1 MVGKAG
7 AQDCC
12 QCNQSWPALSTVNN
26 LLGENQAAGSEGRAR
41 RGHLSSTRAW
51 WGHMPGQGKGCRGTK
66 AEGGWGL
73 ALAPALLPTGCVVSG
88 EPCLPWASFPLWKE

>member
-12 QCNQSWPALSTVNN
+12 QCNQSWSALSSVNN

-41 RGHLSSTRAW
+41 RGHLNSTRAW
-51 WGHMPGQGKGCRGTK
+51 WGHMPGQGKGCRGAK
-66 AEGGWGL
+66 AEGGVGPGSGPSSAANGL
-73 ALAPALLPTGCVVSG
+73 CGFGRALSSLGL
-88 EPCLPWASFPLWKE
+88 FPPLE